1 MKKILLISFIIA
13 LSVNASAQDVDG
25 MRVDQKMTYAQ
36 VVAKFGK
43 PDLYHKV
50 NDEFGISED
59 YVYGN
64 NNRLHFEETGKFRN
78 FVITESRFAVLTLD
92 IDGGIRV
99 GDSLSKLD
107 NFKSGKPQ
115 YVKDYENGDKQY
127 SVYNNCDDHVYLR
140 VRDNIIVTI
149 FYYYPV

>member
-1 MKKILLISFIIA
+1 MKKIILIGFIIA
-13 LSVNASAQDVDG
+13 LSINAFAQDVEG
-25 MRVDQKMTYAQ
+25 LHVDQKMTYAQ

-64 NNRLHFEETGKFRN
+64 SRLHFEETGKFKN
-78 FVITESRFAVLTLD
+78 FVIKDRRFAALALD

-99 GDSLSKLD
+99 GDPLSKLD
-107 NFKSGKPQ
+107 NFKYGKPQ

-127 SVYNNCDDHVYLR
+127 SVYNNCDDHVYLM
-140 VRDNIIVTI
+140 VRDGIIVAI
-149 FYYYPV
+149 LYDYPV

>member
-1 MKKILLISFIIA
+1 
-13 LSVNASAQDVDG
+13 
-25 MRVDQKMTYAQ
+25 MTYAQ

-64 NNRLHFEETGKFRN
+64 NNRLHFEETGKFKN

-99 GDSLSKLD
+99 GDPLSKLD
-107 NFKSGKPQ
+107 NFKYGKPQ
-115 YVKDYENGDKQY
+115 YVRTDEDGGEIYLLYPK
-127 SVYNNCDDHVYLR
+127 CDDNVYLV
-140 VRDNIIVTI
+140 VRDSIIVTI